1 MKTNVDIINLTG
13 RKKKILADRLMR
25 FMRGSRKYFPRWG
38 GGGLM
43 DIAREVYMYDE
54 FYCVNPPDPPPF
66 LYFDMSSGSIPDD
79 TSNSLPEDKMS
90 ISATS
95 VFSWI

>member
-1 MKTNVDIINLTG
+1 MDPENI
-13 RKKKILADRLMR
+13 
-25 FMRGSRKYFPRWG
+25 FQEW

-43 DIAREVYMYDE
+43 DIAREVYMYDD
-54 FYCVNPPDPPPF
+54 FYCVNPPDPPF

-79 TSNSLPEDKMS
+79 TSNSPPEDNMS
-90 ISATS
+90 ILATS

>member
-1 MKTNVDIINLTG
+1 
-13 RKKKILADRLMR
+13 
-25 FMRGSRKYFPRWG
+25 
-38 GGGLM
+38 M

-54 FYCVNPPDPPPF
+54 FYCVNPPDPPPPF

-79 TSNSLPEDKMS
+79 TINSLPEDKMS
-90 ISATS
+90 ILATS

>member
-1 MKTNVDIINLTG
+1 
-13 RKKKILADRLMR
+13 
-25 FMRGSRKYFPRWG
+25 
-38 GGGLM
+38 M

-54 FYCVNPPDPPPF
+54 FYCVNPPDPPPPPF

-79 TSNSLPEDKMS
+79 TSNSLPEDSMS
-90 ISATS
+90 ILATS

>member
-1 MKTNVDIINLTG
+1 
-13 RKKKILADRLMR
+13 
-25 FMRGSRKYFPRWG
+25 
-38 GGGLM
+38 M

-54 FYCVNPPDPPPF
+54 FYCVNPPDPPPPF

-90 ISATS
+90 ILATS
-95 VFSWI
+95 VFSWICRFLVQSLGPPKVPSWRYHFVV